1 MLREMFKLRLVDE
14 LYLIVMGVDEP
25 RFYDPDTSNTLLWIR
40 NPLCQR
46 VHTE

>member
-25 RFYDPDTSNTLLWIR
+25 RFYDLDTSNTLLWIR